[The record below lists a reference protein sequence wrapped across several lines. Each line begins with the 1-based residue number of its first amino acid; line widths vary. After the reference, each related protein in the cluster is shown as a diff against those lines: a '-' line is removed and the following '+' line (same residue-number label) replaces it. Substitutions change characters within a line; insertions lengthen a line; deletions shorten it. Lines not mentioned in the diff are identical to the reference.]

1 MVRPPPASSRLQ
13 RSGYTET
20 IKASHRKETDRSE
33 ELRFAD
39 ELGFFWEDAGGTRMA
54 GRVLGA
60 LLLAEPP
67 GMSSS
72 ELAEFLGV
80 SAGSV
85 STATREL
92 IRPGLAVRV
101 SVPGQRQ
108 DHFRA
113 TFGANMEQFV
123 RSRMELN
130 RRWGQ
135 LMRRGEVLAAP
146 KDPAVGAQLEEIR
159 RFYEF
164 LESEYA
170 AILTRWAQRRPPRPR
185 RTSTR

>member
-1 MVRPPPASSRLQ
+1 
-13 RSGYTET
+13 
-20 IKASHRKETDRSE
+20 
-33 ELRFAD
+33 
-39 ELGFFWEDAGGTRMA
+39 MA

-67 GMSSS
+67 GLSSS

-108 DHFRA
+108 DWIQA
-113 TFGANMEQFV
+113 TFGANLDQFG
-123 RSRMELN
+123 RSRLELT
-130 RRWGQ
+130 RRWKE
-135 LMRRGEVLAAP
+135 LMRRGVALADGN
-146 KDPAVGAQLEEIR
+146 DPAVAHQIGEIAD
-159 RFYEF
+159 FYEF
-164 LESEYA
+164 LEAEFA
-170 AILTRWAQRRPPRPR
+170 ALLDRWEHRRPGPGR
-185 RTSTR
+185 RRGRNDDPAVRSRNR

>member
-1 MVRPPPASSRLQ
+1 
-13 RSGYTET
+13 
-20 IKASHRKETDRSE
+20 
-33 ELRFAD
+33 
-39 ELGFFWEDAGGTRMA
+39 MA

-60 LLLAEPP
+60 LLLADPP

-72 ELAEFLGV
+72 ELADFLGV

-113 TFGANMEQFV
+113 TFGASMEQFV

-130 RRWGQ
+130 RRWGG
-135 LMRRGEVLAAP
+135 LMHRGEQLAAG
-146 KDPAVGAQLEEIR
+146 KDPEVLHQLEEIR

-170 AILTRWAQRRPPRPR
+170 AILTRWAERRPSRPR
-185 RTSTR
+185 RTPPR

>member
-1 MVRPPPASSRLQ
+1 
-13 RSGYTET
+13 
-20 IKASHRKETDRSE
+20 
-33 ELRFAD
+33 
-39 ELGFFWEDAGGTRMA
+39 MA

-123 RSRMELN
+123 RSRMDLN
-130 RRWGQ
+130 RRWGG
-135 LMRRGEVLAAP
+135 LMRRGEHLAAG
-146 KDPAVGAQLEEIR
+146 KDPEVGHQLEEIR
-159 RFYEF
+159 QFYEF

-170 AILTRWAQRRPPRPR
+170 AILTRWSQRQHDR
-185 RTSTR
+185 SC